1 MRSTAA
7 DASTYR
13 PLLCIYNQA
22 YGRVTGTIADQQDQK
37 EIRRQKP
44 DLESKKR
51 KTSRNL
57 PGISLSFHHH
67 IWPWNSSESNDSALV
82 PFLKSHSSSSS
93 EQFQSEG
100 RGKGILGNVVLSL
113 TKLTVKQPGR
123 PTLIQD
129 EWNMAYKRKEGEPAD
144 KAEKE
149 QSERR

>member
-22 YGRVTGTIADQQDQK
+22 YGHVTGTIAGQQDQK
-37 EIRRQKP
+37 
-44 DLESKKR
+44 SGG
-51 KTSRNL
+51 RNL
-57 PGISLSFHHH
+57 TWSQRKEKRVGTCQAFLCLFINH

-113 TKLTVKQPGR
+113 TKLTVKQPGM
-123 PTLIQD
+123 PTLIPD

-144 KAEKE
+144 KPQKE